1 MAPGRWR
8 ITLAAALVGAVV
20 LGWWAVG
27 APEAT
32 ERRPPGRPG
41 GTWVEPIP
49 VPPASLD
56 PARAS
61 SEAEVRIAALLY
73 DGLVRLGP
81 GGRLDPGLARR
92 WEVRDGGTRYV
103 FWLRPGVRFHNG
115 RPLTAADVVFSLQRL
130 ADPRKPAPRQWVLEG
145 VVGAEA
151 YRQGRASAI
160 TGLRALG
167 ADRVEI
173 RLVGPRPAFLYRL
186 ATPGAAIVDAET
198 VAGSGSGAFP
208 AVGTGP
214 FRLAARTEA
223 AIRLEAYAGHYRG
236 RPYLDAVELV
246 AGGSRRQTLAAFAA
260 GRLTAVRLLPH
271 EVREL
276 AALGWAGPQWRLDL
290 PATVWIELNAG
301 RPPLTHPAVRRA
313 LAYAVDRET
322 LVAGLAPGGYR
333 LAEGWIPPGMAGAR
347 PAPHLPAYRAQQA
360 RALLHAAG
368 VQPGAELRWLQPG
381 DLFWSAVAGRLD
393 YLLGRVGL
401 ELDVTTVA
409 QADFPPLGGRDAP
422 YHLAPRAT
430 WAEYPDAE
438 ALLLPWVEAAAARA
452 MGAGGQRGAV
462 LRGRDRPVHQA
473 LAAFLPARGRERA
486 EAAARLEARLLDAG
500 FGLPLYHPVVVWA
513 VQPQVRGFVP
523 SPFPQGADLWA
534 VSFAPAA
541 DDAR

>member
-8 ITLAAALVGAVV
+8 VTLAVALIGAVV
-20 LGWWAVG
+20 LGWWAVR

-56 PARAS
+56 PARAR
-61 SEAEVRIAALLY
+61 SEAEVRVAALLY

-81 GGRLDPGLARR
+81 DGRLYPALARR

-115 RPLTAADVVFSLQRL
+115 RPLTAADVVFSLARL
-130 ADPRKPAPRQWVLEG
+130 ADPRRPAPRDWVLEG
-145 VVGAEA
+145 VVGADA
-151 YRQGRASAI
+151 YRLGRAPVI

-167 ADRVEI
+167 PDRVEI

-198 VAGSGSGAFP
+198 VATGGGGVFP

-214 FRLAARTEA
+214 FRLVERTEA

-246 AGGSRRQTLAAFAA
+246 VGGSRRQALAAFAA
-260 GRLTAVRLLPH
+260 GQLTAVRLLPH
-271 EVREL
+271 EVRDL
-276 AALGWAGPQWRLDL
+276 AAHGWAGPQWRLEL

-322 LVAGLAPGGYR
+322 LVAGLAPAGYR
-333 LAEGWIPPGMAGAR
+333 LAEGWIPPGMAGFRRGSA
-347 PAPHLPAYRAQQA
+347 LPAYRVREA

-368 VQPGAELRWLQPG
+368 VQPGVELRWLQPG

-409 QADFPPLGGRDAP
+409 QTDFPPLDARDAP

-430 WAEYPDAE
+430 WAEYPDPE
-438 ALLLPWVEAAAARA
+438 ALFLPWAGAVQARA
-452 MGAGGQRGAV
+452 AGAAGERDPAAGG
-462 LRGRDRPVHQA
+462 RDHAVHQA
-473 LAAFLPARGRERA
+473 LAAFLPARGRQRA
-486 EAAARLEARLLDAG
+486 EAAARLEARLLESG

-513 VQPQVRGFVP
+513 VQPHVR
-523 SPFPQGADLWA
+523 
-534 VSFAPAA
+534 
-541 DDAR
+541 